1 MQRMYVGM
9 CVHMYMGVYAY
20 VCKCMWRPEA
30 NLSYVPE
37 AQSILCL
44 ETGTLTD
51 LELSDLAR
59 LANQ

>member
-1 MQRMYVGM
+1 MYVGM
-9 CVHMYMGVYAY
+9 CVHMHMGY

-30 NLSYVPE
+30 DLSYVPE
-37 AQSILCL
+37 ALSSLCL
-44 ETGTLTD
+44 ETGSLTG